1 MSASGKTWQLKYER
15 QAGESLWSALMNA
28 RAVEDPGAFFSS
40 ASLTDLNDPF
50 LFPDMHRAVDRLQKA
65 IPARERIIVY
75 GDYDVDGISGSALLI
90 HVLRFLGAEVSYRIP
105 NRLKEGYGLH
115 ASYVEEL
122 AKQNAAVLITVDLGI
137 SCAKEVALAQS
148 LSIDVIITD
157 HHTIPEKLPEAFAIL
172 HPTLAKTYPFP
183 HLSGSGVAFKLACA
197 LLIATKNEDL
207 IPQLTDLAS
216 LGTVADCV
224 PLIGENRTLVKLG
237 LQQLQTTK
245 WDGLRAILQNAGN
258 STFTTD
264 TIGFQ
269 IGPRLNASGRM
280 DNAYWGLQT
289 LLATGP
295 EAYEKSQKLEALNKD
310 RQDLTKRIME
320 EAEAHLNL
328 SEPLIIE
335 AGLGWSSGIVGL
347 IAGRLQEKYSKPT
360 FVMEDRGD
368 HLVGSARSLPGF
380 HCVDA
385 LKTVAHLLEH
395 FGGHEQ
401 AAGFHIKK
409 ENYEAFKTELQ
420 KNATAHFTKTPL
432 VPSLSAD
439 LILAPDELTLEHSAK
454 IDSFAP
460 FGVGNPRPLF
470 WLKDITV
477 LETRPVGADG
487 KHLKFKTRMGDQ
499 TIDGIAFNS
508 AAWQADLEQATELL
522 VHMSAKKWNDKIS
535 LEFQLVDC
543 NGGTP
548 SSHSSGRQ

>member
-1 MSASGKTWQLKYER
+1 MSATGKTWTLKHER
-15 QAGESLWSALMNA
+15 SSGESLWSSLLSA
-28 RAVEDPGAFFSS
+28 RKIEDPGTFFSS
-40 ASLTDLNDPF
+40 ATLADLHDPF
-50 LFPDMHRAVDRLQKA
+50 LFPDMQKSVNRLQNA
-65 IPARERIIVY
+65 IRARERIIVY

-122 AKQNAAVLITVDLGI
+122 ATQNTAILITVDLGI
-137 SCAKEVALAQS
+137 SCAKEVALAQE
-148 LSIDVIITD
+148 LKIDVIITD
-157 HHTIPEKLPEAFAIL
+157 HHAIPSEIPKAFATL
-172 HPTLAKTYPFP
+172 HPKLAPTYPFE

-197 LLIATKNEDL
+197 LLTATHNEDM
-207 IPQLTDLAS
+207 IPHLTDLAS

-224 PLIGENRTLVKLG
+224 PLIGENRVLVKLG
-237 LQQLQTTK
+237 LEQLQKTK
-245 WDGLRAILQNAGN
+245 WEGLSAILKNAGN
-258 STFTTD
+258 ATFTTD

-295 EAYEKSQKLEALNKD
+295 EAHEKSQKLEMLNKD
-310 RQDLTKRIME
+310 RQDLTKKILE
-320 EAEAHLNL
+320 EAEAHIDLMQ
-328 SEPLIIE
+328 PLIIE

-360 FVMEDRGD
+360 FILEDRGEEM
-368 HLVGSARSLPGF
+368 VGSARSLPGF

-385 LKTVAHLLEH
+385 LKAVSHLLEH

-401 AAGFHIKK
+401 AAGFHLKK
-409 ENYEAFKTELQ
+409 ENYEAFREGLFSH
-420 KNATAHFTKTPL
+420 AMVHFAKTPL
-432 VPSLSAD
+432 MPTLAPD
-439 LILAPDELTLEHSAK
+439 LILQPDELTLESITK

-477 LETRPVGADG
+477 LETRPVGSDG
-487 KHLKFKTRMGDQ
+487 KHLKFRTRVGDRELS
-499 TIDGIAFNS
+499 GIAFNRS
-508 AAWQADLEQATELL
+508 PDAAVLSKSTELL
-522 VHMSAKKWNDKIS
+522 VEVQANTWNGKS
-535 LEFQLVDC
+535 TVELHLVDF
-543 NGGTP
+543 
-548 SSHSSGRQ
+548 R

>member
-1 MSASGKTWQLKYER
+1 MSTSGKTWQLKYER

-40 ASLTDLNDPF
+40 ASLADLHDPF

-148 LSIDVIITD
+148 LNIDVIITD

-197 LLIATKNEDL
+197 LLTATHNEDL

-258 STFTTD
+258 TTFTTD

-320 EAEAHLNL
+320 DAEAHLNL

-335 AGLGWSSGIVGL
+335 AGVGWSSGIVGL

-409 ENYEAFKTELQ
+409 ENYEAFKAELQ

-543 NGGTP
+543 NGGTQN
-548 SSHSSGRQ
+548 HTRV